1 MWLTGLSGAGKSEVA
16 NEIEVQLARMNR
28 HTFLLDGDNIR
39 HGLSKDL
46 GFDDADR
53 VENARR
59 LAEVAKLMADAGL
72 IVIVSAI
79 SPFRAE
85 REMARDLIGS
95 EFVEVFIDLP
105 LAEAEGRD
113 TKGLYAKARAG
124 ELTHFTGVNS
134 PYEAPTAPDI
144 RIDALTTSP
153 KEAAAE
159 IITRLIPLR

>member
-1 MWLTGLSGAGKSEVA
+1 MIAPVVA
-16 NEIEVQLARMNR
+16 ADTLAALAHDHQVVFADVRSY
-28 HTFLLDGDNIR
+28 LD
-39 HGLSKDL
+39 
-46 GFDDADR
+46 
-53 VENARR
+53 
-59 LAEVAKLMADAGL
+59 
-72 IVIVSAI
+72 
-79 SPFRAE
+79 
-85 REMARDLIGS
+85 
-95 EFVEVFIDLP
+95 
-105 LAEAEGRD
+105 GRD